1 MSTGMVMDLVRNAIT
16 VIVMVSGP
24 LMIVSVIVGLA
35 ISILQTTTSIQEQTL
50 TFVPKILAILGALV
64 FLGYYMMNHLVDYTL
79 NLFAII
85 PDLVK

>member
-1 MSTGMVMDLVRNAIT
+1 MEDVL
-16 VIVMVSGP
+16 
-24 LMIVSVIVGLA
+24 LGLA
-35 ISILQTTTSIQEQTL
+35 SQALMKVLIWSAPAVLAGLLVGFMISLFQAVTQIQEQTL